1 MLVVGDVFFER
12 IEHNTFHILAARM
25 SGIFFHSSALLSLLF
40 LIYITCTQKVLHKYL
55 LNWLIYL
62 SSMKGNK
69 YFVYC
74 WGHFWWSILDRA
86 LITLRN
92 PHVEKGWRY
101 PLASGMW
108 RALFSFAPGGDT
120 SCFYLSTF
128 FRKVTT
134 LHSNQIML
142 KELPIFE
149 SVLPP
154 CPPLWDSDQPFIVSL
169 PSGPLNGPL
178 VAQSNSLPP
187 KRFN

>member
-1 MLVVGDVFFER
+1 MLVVGDVFFEC
-12 IEHNTFHILAARM
+12 IEHNTFHILTAHM

-40 LIYITCTQKVLHKYL
+40 FYTLHVHRRCSHKYL
-55 LNWLIYL
+55 LNWLLYP

-74 WGHFWWSILDRA
+74 WWHFWWSILDRV

-92 PHVEKGWRY
+92 PCVEKGWRH

-108 RALFSFAPGGDT
+108 RALYSFAPGGDI
-120 SCFYLSTF
+120 SCFCLPTF

-134 LHSNQIML
+134 LHSDQIIL
-142 KELPIFE
+142 KELPIFR

-154 CPPLWDSDQPFIVSL
+154 VLHYGIQTSHW
-169 PSGPLNGPL
+169 
-178 VAQSNSLPP
+178 
-187 KRFN
+187 